1 MDLKIR
7 EKTVLFALGIAAVGL
22 TPLAASAAMV
32 TVVHG
37 INGSDLAA
45 APSLPVDIAVNGS
58 CAIKGLNFTQ
68 TTRVELGAG
77 SYSVT
82 VHPADGSCS
91 KSPVISQNIAV
102 PSSARYVGLVANLS
116 DTGVPKL
123 SAFVNDSE
131 YPRSITV
138 NNAAANAPFMAG
150 SGQRNMIF
158 YYGNPLQ
165 NGEGIMLR
173 SEPRPRRIS
182 VVMGRLNRK
191 RDFFKETFKVTKS
204 RVFYVLGSKKSG
216 LRVVSETLGE

>member
-1 MDLKIR
+1 MNLKIR
-7 EKTVLFALGIAAVGL
+7 EKMMFVALGFAAVGL

-37 INGSDLAA
+37 INGSDLAT
-45 APSLPVDIAVNGS
+45 APGLPVDIAVNGS
-58 CAIKGLNFTQ
+58 CAIKGLTFTK

-82 VHPADGSCS
+82 VHPADGGCS
-91 KSPVISQNIAV
+91 KAPVITQTVAV
-102 PSSARYVGLVANLS
+102 PSSARYVGLVAHLS
-116 DTGVPKL
+116 DARLPKL

-138 NNAAANAPFMAG
+138 NNAAANSPLQAGAG
-150 SGQRNMIF
+150 SRGMIL
-158 YYGNPLQ
+158 YYGNLLQ
-165 NGEGIMLR
+165 NSEGIMLQAVDK
-173 SEPRPRRIS
+173 PRRIS
-182 VVMGRLNRK
+182 VVMFRHNRK
-191 RDFFKETFKVTKS
+191 RAFFNETFKMTKS